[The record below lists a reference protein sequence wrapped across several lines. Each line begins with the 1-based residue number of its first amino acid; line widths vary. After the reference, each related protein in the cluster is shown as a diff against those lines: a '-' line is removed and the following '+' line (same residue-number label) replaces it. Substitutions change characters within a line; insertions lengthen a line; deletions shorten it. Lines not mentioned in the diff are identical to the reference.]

1 MKVICIG
8 EILIDFVCTQV
19 NVGLKSGV
27 DFVKKGGGAPANV
40 AACIGHL
47 GGHAEFVGSVGNDP
61 FGHFLLEGLQ
71 QYRVKTD
78 YTQVLSSSTTLAFV
92 SLADEGEREF
102 TFNRGA
108 DEQLILT
115 DSCIDTLLDDS
126 ILHLGSATALLGGH
140 LFDSYLKIA
149 RQASTNGNL
158 IVFDPN
164 YRIDL
169 WKNNIEQFKER
180 CDEFLPLADVIKV
193 SEEEL
198 VLLTGISEQKEAC
211 KILHEQG
218 INLIFVTLGKH
229 GCLVSQNEEQ
239 YIVPAYE
246 ITAVDTTGAGDS
258 FIGAILYQMA
268 NNPDSEHL
276 YEDKIREF
284 VSFAQKVSA
293 KVCSKVGAMTA
304 LPSLDEVFE
313 TKFIVKNL
321 EK

>member
-27 DFVKKGGGAPANV
+27 DFVKKAGGAPANV

-47 GGHAEFVGSVGNDP
+47 GGDVEFVGAVGDDP

-78 YTQVLSSSTTLAFV
+78 YAQVLSSSTTLAFV

-108 DEQLILT
+108 DEQLILN
-115 DSCIDTLLDDS
+115 DSNIDTLLDNG
-126 ILHLGSATALLGGH
+126 ILHLGSATALLGGN
-140 LFDSYLKIA
+140 LFASYLKIA
-149 RQASTNGNL
+149 RRANTNGNL

-169 WKNNIEQFKER
+169 WKNNVEQFKER
-180 CDEFLPLADVIKV
+180 CEDFLVLADVIKV

-198 VLLTGISEQKEAC
+198 ELLTGIVEQKEAC
-211 KILHEQG
+211 NALHKKG
-218 INLIFVTLGKH
+218 VSLIFVTLGKH
-229 GCLVSQNEEQ
+229 GCLVSQNGEQ

-246 ITAVDTTGAGDS
+246 IKAVDTTGAGDS

-268 NNPDSEHL
+268 NNPDIGNL
-276 YEDKIREF
+276 YEESMQEF

-304 LPSLDEVFE
+304 LPSLEEVY
-313 TKFIVKNL
+313 TTAFI